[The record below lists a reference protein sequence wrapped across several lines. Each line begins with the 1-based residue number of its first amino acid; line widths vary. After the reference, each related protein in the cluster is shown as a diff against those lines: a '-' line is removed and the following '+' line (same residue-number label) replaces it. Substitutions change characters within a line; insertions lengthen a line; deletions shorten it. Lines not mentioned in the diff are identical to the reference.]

1 MSADMLD
8 KGGEQVKGNNLL
20 IRVSVDKDS
29 MLGKLASIEQEAEQL
44 RFDAMH
50 LREAISCGL
59 DDEEKEKPEA

>member
-1 MSADMLD
+1 M
-8 KGGEQVKGNNLL
+8 KGNNLL